1 MDINL
6 TLIAQAVVFAAFIWF
21 TARFVWPPLMT
32 MVEQRQKTIAD
43 GLAAAERG
51 MKSLEDAS
59 ARSDEALKAA
69 RAQAQEILA
78 AANKQ
83 ATQIVEAAKTT
94 AKSEGDRIVSAA
106 REETTREVNS
116 VKEQLRKQ
124 VGELAVAGVHLLVD
138 RTSNCTVIAIARAGI
153 RNLTGCQICCAP
165 GSASWSGAT
174 CPSCRPGWAGSR
186 APG

>member
-6 TLIAQAVVFAAFIWF
+6 TLIAQGLVFFAFILF
-21 TARFVWPPLMT
+21 TAKVVWPPLMT
-32 MVEQRQKTIAD
+32 LVEQRQKTIAD

-51 MKSLEDAS
+51 QKSLEDAS
-59 ARSDEALKAA
+59 SRSDEALKAA

-83 ATQIVEAAKTT
+83 ATQIVDQAKTT

-124 VGELAVAGVHLLVD
+124 VGELAVAGAAKILKREIDAKAHADVLNDL
-138 RTSNCTVIAIARAGI
+138 AARV
-153 RNLTGCQICCAP
+153 
-165 GSASWSGAT
+165 
-174 CPSCRPGWAGSR
+174 
-186 APG
+186 